1 MKKIGSLALIIL
13 FGSGPVLANESSLSK
28 TSICPIL
35 SDSIP
40 AKNDTSFTDAKGV
53 VKIFEKVEIEA
64 EFPGG
69 LTAWRE
75 FVVSNLNPSV
85 PADKGA
91 PAGQYN
97 VIVQFIVD
105 KAGAITGIKALTKYG
120 YGMESEVIRMIK
132 RSPKWTPA
140 QQEGR
145 FVNAYRQ
152 QPITFVVQEE
162 KKKRRSRD

>member
-1 MKKIGSLALIIL
+1 MGLIIL
-13 FGSGPVLANESSLSK
+13 FASGILLANESSLTK
-28 TSICPIL
+28 ISICPIL

-40 AKNDTSFTDAKGV
+40 AKTDTTIIDANGV

-75 FVVSNLNPSV
+75 FVVNNLNPSV
-85 PADKGA
+85 PADRGA
-91 PAGQYN
+91 PVGQYN

-105 KAGAITGIKALTKYG
+105 KAGGITSVRAITNYG
-120 YGMESEVIRMIK
+120 YGMEAEVIRMIK
-132 RSPKWTPA
+132 RSPKWIPA
-140 QQEGR
+140 QQEGH